1 MLLNALIKKG
11 TLLNKSIQKHS
22 EALRSIQ
29 RFDVFLMH
37 KSWCGTISCGARGLG
52 RPLNGDFGGENA
64 RGSSPSNLAL

>member
-29 RFDVFLMH
+29 RFDVFLM
-37 KSWCGTISCGARGLG
+37 GLG
-52 RPLNGDFGGENA
+52 LRQNVEVPRL
-64 RGSSPSNLAL
+64 

>member
-29 RFDVFLMH
+29 RFDVFLM
-37 KSWCGTISCGARGLG
+37 
-52 RPLNGDFGGENA
+52 ENPHA
-64 RGSSPSNLAL
+64 DSVDA